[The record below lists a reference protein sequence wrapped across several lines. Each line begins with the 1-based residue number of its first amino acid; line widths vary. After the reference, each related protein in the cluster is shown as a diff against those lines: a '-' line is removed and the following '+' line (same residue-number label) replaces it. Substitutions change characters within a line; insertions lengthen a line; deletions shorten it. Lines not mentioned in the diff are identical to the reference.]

1 MHMKL
6 LFSLVQVM
14 TFFLLIAYIYC
25 NSPGYCL
32 RREDRLRF
40 PNWFILYVFFS
51 AITVGGTYLGMPVQ
65 GAVANVR
72 ALGPVLAGLV
82 GGHFLG
88 ISVGLTGGIHR
99 YFYGG
104 FTAFACGLSTAVE
117 GLLGGLVYL
126 YMVRRQTPERA
137 LNPWT
142 AFLTMVAAEVLQM
155 LIILATAKPFADAL
169 RLVEIIAAPMIIANA
184 AGAALFMRILQDRRR
199 VYDQV
204 GATSA
209 ARALRIASR
218 TLSLLAKGFNR
229 EVAPELARIIQEE
242 TGVGAVAITD
252 THSVLAFVGTG
263 SDHHLPGMELGPE
276 CRRTIAHGEI
286 LFLDGVHETFRC
298 HHEEKCPLGSV
309 LVVPLRVDNDVIGT
323 IKLFE
328 PARQHFLRIN
338 RTLGEG
344 LADLLA
350 GQLLRARYQEQKN
363 LLVLA
368 ELKLARAQIN
378 PHFLFNSLATIQAIL
393 RQDADRARTL
403 LGHLSS
409 FFRMNLKRSPEF
421 STLEEELAHVRAYL
435 EIEKARFE
443 ERLTVE
449 IDVDPTMLQV
459 RLPTFT
465 LQPLLE
471 NAIKHG
477 IADKLEPGTARIH
490 AFWEDGAAR
499 IDIEDDAGA
508 YEEKRTLQPGGLGLS
523 IVDKRIQNM
532 LHDGSGISVFCAPNE
547 LTRISIRIPEAGGAA

>member
-1 MHMKL
+1 MKL

-25 NSPGYCL
+25 NSPGFCL

-40 PNWFILYVFFS
+40 PNWLILYGFFS
-51 AITVGGTYLGMPVQ
+51 AITIGGTYLGMPVQ
-65 GAVANVR
+65 GAVANIR
-72 ALGPVLAGLV
+72 AMGPVLAGLV
-82 GGHFLG
+82 GGPILG
-88 ISVGLTGGIHR
+88 ISVGLTGGLHR

-117 GLLGGLVYL
+117 GLVGGLVYL
-126 YMVRRQTPERA
+126 YMLRRETPERA
-137 LNPWT
+137 LSPWT
-142 AFLTMVAAEVLQM
+142 AFLTMVAAETLQM
-155 LIILATAKPFADAL
+155 IIILLTAKPFLEAF
-169 RLVEIIAAPMIIANA
+169 RLVEIIAVPMIVANA
-184 AGAALFMRILQDRRR
+184 AGAALFMRIIHDRRN

-204 GATSA
+204 GAMSA

-218 TLSLLAKGFNR
+218 TLSLLAKGFTR

-252 THSVLAFVGTG
+252 TQSVLAFVGTG
-263 SDHHLPGMELGPE
+263 ADHHLPDTELGPE
-276 CRRTIAHGEI
+276 CKRTITDGEI
-286 LFLDGVHETFRC
+286 LFLDGVHEAFHC
-298 HHEEKCPLGSV
+298 PHSEKCPLGSV
-309 LVVPLRVDNDVIGT
+309 LVVPLRVDSDVIGT

-328 PARQHFLRIN
+328 PARQRFLRIN

-350 GQLLRARYQEQKN
+350 SQLLRARYQEQKS
-363 LLVLA
+363 LLVMA

-378 PHFLFNSLATIQAIL
+378 PHFLFNSLTTIQAIM
-393 RQDADRARTL
+393 RQDTDRARTL
-403 LGHLSS
+403 LNHLSS

-421 STLEEELAHVRAYL
+421 STLEEELIHVRSYL

-459 RLPTFT
+459 KLPTFT

-477 IADKLEPGTARIH
+477 IADKLDPGIARIH
-490 AFWEDGAAR
+490 AFWEDDVAR
-499 IDIEDDAGA
+499 IDIEDDAGT
-508 YEEKRTLQPGGLGLS
+508 YQEKKGQQTAGLGLS
-523 IVDKRIQNM
+523 IVDKRMRNM
-532 LHDGSGISVFCAPNE
+532 LRNGSGISISCVPSE
-547 LTRISIRIPEAGGAA
+547 LTRISIRIPEARAAA

>member
-1 MHMKL
+1 MKL

-286 LFLDGVHETFRC
+286 LFLDGIHETFRC
-298 HHEEKCPLGSV
+298 PHEEKCPLGSV

>member
-1 MHMKL
+1 MKL

-298 HHEEKCPLGSV
+298 PHEEKCPLGSV

-350 GQLLRARYQEQKN
+350 GQLLRARYQEQKS

-508 YEEKRTLQPGGLGLS
+508 YEEKRTQHPGGLGLS

-547 LTRISIRIPEAGGAA
+547 LTRISIRIPEAGEAA